1 MADSLTEHKIDTA
14 RESLLDA
21 VEDLASLGWDESK
34 IRAEV
39 DNAITVAEDDG
50 LFAEGE

>member
-1 MADSLTEHKIDTA
+1 MADSLKQHKIDVA

-21 VEDLASLGWDESK
+21 VEDLAGYGWDEDK

-39 DNAITVAEDDG
+39 DYAITVAEDDG
-50 LFAEGE
+50 MFEVAP